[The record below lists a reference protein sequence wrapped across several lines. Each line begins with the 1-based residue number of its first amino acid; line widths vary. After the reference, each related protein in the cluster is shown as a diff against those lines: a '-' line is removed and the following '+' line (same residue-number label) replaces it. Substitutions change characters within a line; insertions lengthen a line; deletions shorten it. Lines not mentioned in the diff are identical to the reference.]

1 MEKLLKFIVKSISS
15 KPEEVKIEV
24 QEGEGE
30 QIEFHLRA
38 NPEDLKVIIGKK
50 GRTIRAIRNLLKLK
64 AFKEGKKINL
74 IIDEESP

>member
-15 KPEEVKIEV
+15 KPKEVKVEA
-24 QEGEGE
+24 QEGEGGL
-30 QIEFHLRA
+30 IEFHLQA
-38 NPEDLKVIIGKK
+38 NSEDLKIIIGKK

-74 IIDEESP
+74 VIDEESS